1 MPRPT
6 GMVCGWLQCFP
17 TVLYHPSIVICNIRA
32 GKIANKKCSKNQE
45 VSGKCAI
52 FSENERRIS
61 GELSKMHGRRRVS
74 EILFAFPLV
83 EGKSLWYN
91 IWTKIMK
98 RLVTNMNDKIRIQG
112 ARENNLKNID
122 LTIPRDKLVV
132 FTGLSGSGKSSL
144 AFDTIYAEGQRRY
157 VESLSSYARQFLGQM
172 DKPDVDAIDGLSPAI
187 SIDQKTTSKNPRSTV
202 GTVTEIY
209 DYLRLLWA
217 RVGIPHCPK
226 CGKEISRQTIDQI
239 VDRIEALGMGT
250 KFIVLSPVI
259 RGKKGEHV
267 KVFEDARKQ
276 GFARVRVD
284 GILYDLTEQIK
295 CEKNKKHHIDLVV
308 DRLVLK
314 EGLRRR
320 LTDSIETAC
329 SHSGGLVTIELPA
342 TGEELSFSQ
351 NYACEDCG
359 ISLTELEPRMFSF
372 NNPAGACPSCSGL
385 GFRLVADPDLVIPD
399 KSKSILEGA
408 IQASGWQSARTDS
421 IFRMYFEA
429 LAQKYHFSLSVPFSE
444 LPKEAVDVIL
454 YGTKGEK
461 LKMTYNRGNGMGVLE
476 QPFEGIMNN
485 ISRRYRETQSD
496 AARKELEECMSTS
509 PCPQCGGDRLSD
521 IARAV
526 TVGGIGIM
534 DFCRMSIAKEL
545 EFIDNLHLE
554 GNMATVADQILRE
567 IRARL
572 KFLTDVGLSYLTLS
586 RAAGTLSGGESQRIR
601 LATQIGSSL
610 MGVLYILDEPSIGLH
625 QRDND
630 KLLATLKHLRDI
642 GNTLIVVEHDEDTM
656 RAADFI
662 VDVGPGAGSRGGEI
676 VEAGTLEK
684 VIANPRSVT
693 GQYLSGVKKIP
704 VPAQRRTGNGNVLSV
719 RGAAENN
726 LKNVDVDIP
735 LGTLTC
741 VTGVSGSGKSSLV
754 NEVLNKTLLGKLNHA
769 RVRPGACRCVEGMN
783 HLDKVIDIDQ
793 SPIGRTPRSNP
804 ATYTGLFNDIRDLFA
819 STNDAKMRGYGPGR
833 FSFNV
838 KGGRCEA
845 CSGDG
850 LVKIEMHFLADVYVP
865 CEVCRG
871 ARYNRETLEVQ
882 YKGKNI
888 SQVLDMTAEEALD
901 FFENL
906 PKIRRKVQTMVEV
919 GLGYVK
925 LGQSSTTL
933 SGGEAQRVKLATE
946 LARAATGRTI
956 YILDEPTT
964 GLHAAD
970 VHKLIDVLQ
979 KLVDAGNTVLVIEHN
994 LDVIKTADHI
1004 IDLGPEGG
1012 DGGGYVVASGT
1023 PEEVAQVEESYT
1035 GQYLKRY
1042 L

>member
-1 MPRPT
+1 
-6 GMVCGWLQCFP
+6 
-17 TVLYHPSIVICNIRA
+17 
-32 GKIANKKCSKNQE
+32 
-45 VSGKCAI
+45 
-52 FSENERRIS
+52 
-61 GELSKMHGRRRVS
+61 
-74 EILFAFPLV
+74 
-83 EGKSLWYN
+83 
-91 IWTKIMK
+91 
-98 RLVTNMNDKIRIQG
+98 MNDKIIVRG
-112 ARENNLKNID
+112 ARENNLKNVN
-122 LTIPRDKLVV
+122 LTIPRDKMVV

-172 DKPDVDAIDGLSPAI
+172 EKPDVDAIEGLSPAI
-187 SIDQKTTSKNPRSTV
+187 SIDQKTTSKSPRSTV

-226 CGKEISRQTIDQI
+226 CGKEIRRQTIDQI
-239 VDRIEALGMGT
+239 VDRVEALGEGT
-250 KFIVLSPVI
+250 RFVVLSPVI

-267 KVFEDARKQ
+267 KVLEDARKQ

-284 GILYDLTEQIK
+284 GILYDLTEEIK
-295 CEKNKKHHIDLVV
+295 LEKNKKHTIELVV

-314 EGLRRR
+314 DGLRRR

-329 SHSGGLVTIELPA
+329 THSGVLVIIELPK
-342 TGEELSFSQ
+342 ENQELSFSQ

-372 NNPAGACPSCSGL
+372 NNPSGACPSCTGL
-385 GFRLVADPDLVIPD
+385 GFQLIADEDLVIPD
-399 KSKSILEGA
+399 REKSIFDGA

-429 LAQKYHFSLSVPFSE
+429 LSQKYHFSLTEPVKNLS
-444 LPKEAVDVIL
+444 KDAMRVIL
-454 YGTKGEK
+454 YGTGTEK
-461 LKMTYNRGNGMGVLE
+461 LRMTYNRGNGMGVLE
-476 QPFEGIMNN
+476 QPFEGILNN

-496 AARKELEECMSTS
+496 AARKELEECMATA
-509 PCPQCGGDRLSD
+509 PCPKCHGERLSE
-521 IARAV
+521 IALAV
-526 TVGGIGIM
+526 TVGGLNIM
-534 DFCRMSIAKEL
+534 QFCRMSVVQEL
-545 EFIDNLHLE
+545 EFMENLKLE
-554 GNMATVADQILRE
+554 GNMAVVAQQIVRE
-567 IRARL
+567 ITSRL
-572 KFLTDVGLSYLTLS
+572 RFLTDVGLSYLTLS
-586 RAAGTLSGGESQRIR
+586 RGAGTLSGGESQRIR

-662 VDVGPGAGSRGGEI
+662 VDVGPGAGSHGGQI
-676 VEAGTLEK
+676 VAAGTLQDILDCPES
-684 VIANPRSVT
+684 IT
-693 GQYLSGVKKIP
+693 GQYLSGKKKIP
-704 VPAQRRTGNGNVLSV
+704 VPETRRPGNGQFLTV
-719 RGAAENN
+719 RGASENN
-726 LKNVDVDIP
+726 LKNVDVSIP
-735 LGTLTC
+735 LGTFTC

-754 NEVLNKTLLGKLNHA
+754 NEVLNKTLLSKLNHA
-769 RVRPGACRCVEGMN
+769 RCRPGACRCVEGLEN
-783 HLDKVIDIDQ
+783 LDKVIDIDQ

-819 STNDAKMRGYGPGR
+819 STADAKMRGYGPGR

-865 CEVCRG
+865 CEVCHG
-871 ARYNRETLEVQ
+871 ARYNRETLEVL

-888 SQVLDMTAEEALD
+888 AQVLDMTCEEAVD

-906 PKIRRKVQTMVEV
+906 PKIRKKAQMLVEV
-919 GLGYVK
+919 GLGYIK
-925 LGQSSTTL
+925 LGQASTTL

-946 LARAATGRTI
+946 LSRTATGRTI

-970 VHKLIDVLQ
+970 VHRLIEVLN

-994 LDVIKTADHI
+994 LDVIKTADYL

-1012 DGGGYVVASGT
+1012 DGGGTLVATGT
-1023 PEEVAQVEESYT
+1023 PEEVAANPASYT
-1035 GQYLKRY
+1035 GQYLKGY
-1042 L
+1042 LK